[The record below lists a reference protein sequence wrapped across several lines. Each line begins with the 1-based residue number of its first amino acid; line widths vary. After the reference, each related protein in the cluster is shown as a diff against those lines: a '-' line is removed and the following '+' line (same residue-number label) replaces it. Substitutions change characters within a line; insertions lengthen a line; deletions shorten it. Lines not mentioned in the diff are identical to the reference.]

1 MGSCKLEWT
10 ELNEFINWNA
20 GNQLGSFTQPRTREQ
35 KRDDIVRI
43 PVGET
48 VVLGGLRRQLASL
61 DRNGPFSLY
70 SLGMK
75 GKKNETQTIFIIL
88 RPTVTIYEVEGLQN
102 SLPTK
107 TSELPVGSDGQPWTR
122 PRSEERRVGNEGVST
137 CRSR

>member
-1 MGSCKLEWT
+1 M
-10 ELNEFINWNA
+10 IRRP
-20 GNQLGSFTQPRTREQ
+20 PRSTRTDTLFPYTTLF
-35 KRDDIVRI
+35 RS
-43 PVGET
+43 
-48 VVLGGLRRQLASL
+48 VLGGLRRQLASL

-107 TSELPVGSDGQPWTR
+107 TSELLVGSDGQPWTR
-122 PRSEERRVGNEGVST
+122 PEGNYRGNNMLDRKSIRLNT
-137 CRSR
+137 SQQIAYRIPS

>member
-1 MGSCKLEWT
+1 M
-10 ELNEFINWNA
+10 
-20 GNQLGSFTQPRTREQ
+20 
-35 KRDDIVRI
+35 

-107 TSELPVGSDGQPWTR
+107 TSELLVGSDGQPWTR
-122 PRSEERRVGNEGVST
+122 PEGDYRGTNMFGGTVDKPGPVRRRSRSEEHTSELQSLMRTSYDVFCLKQKIHLS
-137 CRSR
+137 